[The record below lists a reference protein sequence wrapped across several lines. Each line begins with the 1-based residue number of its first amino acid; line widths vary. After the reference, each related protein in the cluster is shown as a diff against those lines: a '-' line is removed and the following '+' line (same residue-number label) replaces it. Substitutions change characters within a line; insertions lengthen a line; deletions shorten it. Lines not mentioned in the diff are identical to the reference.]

1 EEEEEE
7 EEDEDTMNTESDS
20 ESVEDFG
27 QPDPVVSLNNK
38 RTHPAFGP
46 VLRSKGFFW
55 LTTRPWQFGEW
66 SQAGGML
73 TLGCG
78 GPWFAEVPDEAWP
91 EDQDV
96 RKSIQN
102 DFQGPWG
109 DRRQEL
115 VFIGEGID
123 SANISDLLDECLLDD
138 KDMKKWEK
146 VMNNKKISRQEKTD
160 KLTKMWED
168 GWEEWPTLED
178 ENTEEEKENQGQGKH
193 RISDYL
199 SPQHGTKHVHGHS
212 HGMVAV

>member
-1 EEEEEE
+1 MEEG
-7 EEDEDTMNTESDS
+7 EDEDEDAMDTDT
-20 ESVEDFG
+20 ESVEDFD
-27 QPDPVVSLNNK
+27 QPDPNDILNNK
-38 RTHPAFGP
+38 RAHPAFGP

-66 SQAGGML
+66 SQAGGMM
-73 TLGCG
+73 TVGCG

-96 RKSIQN
+96 RQSIKD

-123 SANISDLLDECLLDD
+123 KVKISALLDECLLDD

-146 VMNNKKISRQEKTD
+146 VMKNKKLSREEKSE
-160 KLTKMWED
+160 KLAKMWED
-168 GWEEWPTLED
+168 GWEEWPALEV
-178 ENTEEEKENQGQGKH
+178 EEEEEQEGEQMQGKH
-193 RISDYL
+193 RVSEYL
-199 SPQHGTKHVHGHS
+199 GPKHDHKHAHSHGHS
-212 HGMVAV
+212 RMIAA